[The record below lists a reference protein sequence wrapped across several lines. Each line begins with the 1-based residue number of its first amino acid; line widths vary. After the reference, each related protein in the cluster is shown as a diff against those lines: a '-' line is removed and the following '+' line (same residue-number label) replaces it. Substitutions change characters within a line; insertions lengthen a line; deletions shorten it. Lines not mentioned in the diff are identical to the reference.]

1 MVIDIYL
8 KNEKEKIDFHFP
20 VNPFDSLSIKKEK
33 RFETV
38 DIANLGEFDIKK
50 EGEKIREISFKTFL
64 PFQYDASY
72 CRYSEL
78 KNPIEVVAMLEKWV
92 DQAEPLRLII
102 TGFGYN
108 GLVTISSFSNTQ
120 TAGREEDRDIEITFR
135 TYRELKIE
143 TLKKETKSNT
153 KTDLKDNRPN
163 TQTKSKIYTV
173 KASDTL
179 YKIAKNL
186 LGKGSRWPEIYNIPE
201 NKKVIGKNPNIIKK
215 GQKLV
220 IPSK

>member
-20 VNPFDSLSIKKEK
+20 VTPLDSLSIKKEK

-38 DIANLGEFDIKK
+38 DIVNLGEFDIKK

-78 KNPIEVVAMLEKWV
+78 KNPTEIVAMLEKWV

-201 NKKVIGKNPNIIKK
+201 NK
-215 GQKLV
+215 
-220 IPSK
+220 SHW

>member
-1 MVIDIYL
+1 MVIYIYL
-8 KNEKEKIDFHFP
+8 KNE
-20 VNPFDSLSIKKEK
+20 KEK

-38 DIANLGEFDIKK
+38 DIVNLGEFDIKK
-50 EGEKIREISFKTFL
+50 EGEKIRVISFKTFL

-102 TGFGYN
+102 TGFSYN

-120 TAGREEDRDIEITFR
+120 TAGREEDRDIDITFR

-163 TQTKSKIYTV
+163 NKTTTKIYTV

-201 NKKVIGKNPNIIKK
+201 NKKVIGKNPNVIKK

>member
-1 MVIDIYL
+1 M
-8 KNEKEKIDFHFP
+8 P
-20 VNPFDSLSIKKEK
+20 
-33 RFETV
+33 
-38 DIANLGEFDIKK
+38 NL
-50 EGEKIREISFKTFL
+50 
-64 PFQYDASY
+64 YDASY

-108 GLVTISSFSNTQ
+108 GLVTISSFSNAQ

-143 TLKKETKSNT
+143 TLKKETKSNA
-153 KTDLKDNRPN
+153 KTDLKDNRPS
-163 TQTKSKIYTV
+163 TQTTQKIYTV
-173 KASDTL
+173 TSTDTL
-179 YKIAKNL
+179 WSIAKKF
-186 LGKGSRWPEIYNIPE
+186 LGKGSRWTEIYNIPE
-201 NKKVIGKNPNIIKK
+201 NKKVIGKNPNVIKK

>member
-38 DIANLGEFDIKK
+38 DIVNLGEFDIKK

-143 TLKKETKSNT
+143 TLKKDTKSNT

>member
-38 DIANLGEFDIKK
+38 DIVNLGEFDIKK

-120 TAGREEDRDIEITFR
+120 TAGREEDRDIEITLR

>member
-38 DIANLGEFDIKK
+38 DIVNLGEFDIKK

-108 GLVTISSFSNTQ
+108 GLVTISSFSNAQ

>member
-20 VNPFDSLSIKKEK
+20 VTPFDSLSIKKEK

-38 DIANLGEFDIKK
+38 DIVNLGEFDIKK

-108 GLVTISSFSNTQ
+108 GLVIISNFSNTQ

-163 TQTKSKIYTV
+163 NKTTPKIYTV

-186 LGKGSRWPEIYNIPE
+186 LGKGSRWTEIYNIPE
-201 NKKVIGKNPNIIKK
+201 NKKVIGKNPNVIKK

>member
-20 VNPFDSLSIKKEK
+20 VTPLDSLSIKKEK

-38 DIANLGEFDIKK
+38 DIVNLGEFDIKK

-78 KNPIEVVAMLEKWV
+78 KNPTEIVAMLEKWV

-135 TYRELKIE
+135 TYRELKID

-163 TQTKSKIYTV
+163 NKTTTKIYTV
-173 KASDTL
+173 KSSDTL

-201 NKKVIGKNPNIIKK
+201 NKKVIGKNPNVIKK

>member
-20 VNPFDSLSIKKEK
+20 VTPLDSLSIKKEK

-38 DIANLGEFDIKK
+38 DIVNLGEFDIKK

-64 PFQYDASY
+64 PFQYDVSY

-78 KNPIEVVAMLEKWV
+78 KNPTETVAMLEKWV
-92 DQAEPLRLII
+92 DQAEPLRLIM

-143 TLKKETKSNT
+143 TLKKETKSNA

-163 TQTKSKIYTV
+163 TQSSSKTYTV
-173 KASDTL
+173 TSADALWS
-179 YKIAKNL
+179 IAKKF
-186 LGKGSRWPEIYNIPE
+186 LGKGSRWTEIYNIPE
-201 NKKVIGKNPNIIKK
+201 NKKVIGKNPNVIKK

>member
-20 VNPFDSLSIKKEK
+20 VTPFDSLSIKKEK

-38 DIANLGEFDIKK
+38 DIVNLGEFDIKK

-92 DQAEPLRLII
+92 DQAEPLRLIV

-108 GLVTISSFSNTQ
+108 GLVTISNFSNTQ
-120 TAGREEDRDIEITFR
+120 TAGREKDRDIEITFR
-135 TYRELKIE
+135 TYREMKIE

-163 TQTKSKIYTV
+163 NKTTPKIYTV

>member
-38 DIANLGEFDIKK
+38 DIVNLGEFDIKK

-153 KTDLKDNRPN
+153 
-163 TQTKSKIYTV
+163 
-173 KASDTL
+173 
-179 YKIAKNL
+179 
-186 LGKGSRWPEIYNIPE
+186 
-201 NKKVIGKNPNIIKK
+201 
-215 GQKLV
+215 
-220 IPSK
+220 

>member
-1 MVIDIYL
+1 
-8 KNEKEKIDFHFP
+8 
-20 VNPFDSLSIKKEK
+20 
-33 RFETV
+33 
-38 DIANLGEFDIKK
+38 
-50 EGEKIREISFKTFL
+50 TFL
-64 PFQYDASY
+64 PNLYDASY

-78 KNPIEVVAMLEKWV
+78 KNPIEIVAMLEKWV
-92 DQAEPLRLII
+92 DQTEPLRLII

-143 TLKKETKSNT
+143 TLKKEAKSNT

-163 TQTKSKIYTV
+163 NKTTTKIYTV
-173 KASDTL
+173 KSSDTL

-201 NKKVIGKNPNIIKK
+201 NKKV
-215 GQKLV
+215 
-220 IPSK
+220 

>member
-38 DIANLGEFDIKK
+38 DIVNLGEFDIKK

-108 GLVTISSFSNTQ
+108 GLVIISSFSNTQ

-201 NKKVIGKNPNIIKK
+201 NKKVIGKNPNVIKK

>member
-38 DIANLGEFDIKK
+38 DIVNLGEFDIKK

-108 GLVTISSFSNTQ
+108 GLVTISSFSNAQ

-201 NKKVIGKNPNIIKK
+201 NKKVIGKNPNVIKK

>member
-38 DIANLGEFDIKK
+38 DIVNLGEFDIKK

-78 KNPIEVVAMLEKWV
+78 KNPIEVVAMIEKWV

-120 TAGREEDRDIEITFR
+120 IAGREEDRDIEITFR

-143 TLKKETKSNT
+143 TLKKETKSNA

-163 TQTKSKIYTV
+163 TQSSSKTYTV
-173 KASDTL
+173 TSTDTL
-179 YKIAKNL
+179 WSIAKKF

-201 NKKVIGKNPNIIKK
+201 NKKVIGKNPNVIKK

>member
-20 VNPFDSLSIKKEK
+20 VTPFDSLSIKKEK

-38 DIANLGEFDIKK
+38 DIVNLGEFDIKK

>member
-38 DIANLGEFDIKK
+38 DIVNLGEFDIKK

-108 GLVTISSFSNTQ
+108 GLVTISSFSNAQ

-153 KTDLKDNRPN
+153 KTGLKDNRPN

-186 LGKGSRWPEIYNIPE
+186 LGKGSRWTEIYNIPE
-201 NKKVIGKNPNIIKK
+201 NKKVIGKNPNVIKK

>member
-1 MVIDIYL
+1 MVIYIYL
-8 KNEKEKIDFHFP
+8 KNE
-20 VNPFDSLSIKKEK
+20 KEK

-38 DIANLGEFDIKK
+38 DIVNLGEFDIKK

-92 DQAEPLRLII
+92 DQAELLRLII

-120 TAGREEDRDIEITFR
+120 TAGREEDRDIDITFR

-153 KTDLKDNRPN
+153 KTDLKDNRSN
-163 TQTKSKIYTV
+163 NKTTTKIYTV

-201 NKKVIGKNPNIIKK
+201 NKKVIGKNPNVIKK

>member
-38 DIANLGEFDIKK
+38 DIVNLGEFDIKK

-108 GLVTISSFSNTQ
+108 GLVTISNFSNTQ

-173 KASDTL
+173 TSTDTL
-179 YKIAKNL
+179 WSIAKKF

>member
-20 VNPFDSLSIKKEK
+20 VTPFDSLSIKKEK

-38 DIANLGEFDIKK
+38 DIVNLGEFDIKK

-163 TQTKSKIYTV
+163 NKTTPKIYTV

>member
-20 VNPFDSLSIKKEK
+20 VTPLDSLSIKKEK

-38 DIANLGEFDIKK
+38 DIVNLGEFDIKK

-64 PFQYDASY
+64 PNLYDASY

-78 KNPIEVVAMLEKWV
+78 KNPIEVVSMLEKWV

-163 TQTKSKIYTV
+163 NKTTTKIYTV

-201 NKKVIGKNPNIIKK
+201 NKKVIGKNPNVIKK

>member
-20 VNPFDSLSIKKEK
+20 VTPFDSLSIKKEK

-38 DIANLGEFDIKK
+38 DIVNLGEFDIKK

-78 KNPIEVVAMLEKWV
+78 KNPIEVVSMLEKWV

>member
-38 DIANLGEFDIKK
+38 DIVNLGEFDIKK

-92 DQAEPLRLII
+92 DQAEPLRLIV

-108 GLVTISSFSNTQ
+108 GLVTISNFSNTQ
-120 TAGREEDRDIEITFR
+120 TAGREKDRDIEITFR
-135 TYRELKIE
+135 TYREMKIE

-163 TQTKSKIYTV
+163 NKTTPKIYTV

-201 NKKVIGKNPNIIKK
+201 NKKVIGKNPNVIKK

>member
-38 DIANLGEFDIKK
+38 DIVNLGEFDIKK

-201 NKKVIGKNPNIIKK
+201 NKKVIGKNPNVIKK

>member
-1 MVIDIYL
+1 
-8 KNEKEKIDFHFP
+8 
-20 VNPFDSLSIKKEK
+20 
-33 RFETV
+33 TV
-38 DIANLGEFDIKK
+38 DIVNLGEFDIKK